1 MDSHRLFLLLIL
13 AIAGERLFELSLS
26 LRNRRRALALGGVE
40 SGQGHY
46 PWMVLIH
53 TLLLVAAPLE
63 VFVLNRPFLPA
74 LGIPM
79 LALVAGTM
87 ALRYW
92 AISALGDRWNTRI
105 IVLPGVPAVAGGPY
119 RYLRHPN
126 YLAVVVEVAAL
137 PLVHTAWIT
146 ALVFSA
152 LNAMVLRVRIAA
164 EERALAAGS
173 AYQEVFA
180 DRPRFLPRWG
190 SSTDTLP
197 R

>member
-1 MDSHRLFLLLIL
+1 MDSRRLFLLVIL
-13 AIAGERLFELSLS
+13 AVAGERLLELSLS
-26 LRNRRRALALGGVE
+26 LRNRRRALALGGIE

-53 TLLLVAAPLE
+53 SLLLIAAPLE
-63 VFVLNRPFLPA
+63 VFVLDRPFIPA
-74 LGIPM
+74 LGFTM

-92 AISALGDRWNTRI
+92 AISALGERWNTRI

-126 YLAVVVEVAAL
+126 YLAVVLEVAAL

-164 EERALAAGS
+164 EERALGASS
-173 AYQEVFA
+173 AYRETLGG
-180 DRPRFLPRWG
+180 RPGLLPRWR
-190 SSTDTLP
+190 SP

>member
-1 MDSHRLFLLLIL
+1 MDSRRLFLLLIL
-13 AIAGERLFELSLS
+13 AVAGERLFELSLS
-26 LRNRRRALALGGVE
+26 LRNRRRALALGGIE

-53 TLLLVAAPLE
+53 TLLLIAAPLE
-63 VFVLNRPFLPA
+63 VFLLNRPFLPA

-92 AISALGDRWNTRI
+92 AISALGHRWNTRI

-126 YLAVVVEVAAL
+126 YLAVVVEVFAL

-152 LNAMVLRVRIAA
+152 LNTMVLRVRIAA

-173 AYQEVFA
+173 SYQETFA
-180 DRPRFLPRWG
+180 RRPGLLPRLG
-190 SSTDTLP
+190 SP

>member
-1 MDSHRLFLLLIL
+1 MDSRHLYLLLIL
-13 AIAGERLFELSLS
+13 AIAGERLSELSLS

-53 TLLLVAAPLE
+53 TLLLIAAPLE
-63 VFVLNRPFLPA
+63 VFLLGRPFLPA

-79 LALVAGTM
+79 LALVASTM

-92 AISALGDRWNTRI
+92 AISALGPRWNTRI

-126 YLAVVVEVAAL
+126 YLAVVVEVFAL

-152 LNAMVLRVRIAA
+152 LNALVLRVRIAA

-173 AYQEVFA
+173 AYQETLGG
-180 DRPRFLPRWG
+180 RPGLLPRWG
-190 SSTDTLP
+190 SP